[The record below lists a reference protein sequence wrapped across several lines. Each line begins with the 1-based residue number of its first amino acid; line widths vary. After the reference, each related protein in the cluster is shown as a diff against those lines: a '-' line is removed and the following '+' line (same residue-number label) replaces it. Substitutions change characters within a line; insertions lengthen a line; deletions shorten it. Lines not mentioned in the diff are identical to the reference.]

1 MVSASTRRLPS
12 TTMELAVRTA
22 CAWAGAPSAADKAR
36 IPPRSKPATTSP
48 RFTRTH
54 LSMRKAPLTPRSRP
68 QWRVSAPR
76 FSLRAIEFCLPVL
89 PFHSPT
95 SFNRGVQS
103 QRRSAVPHFRDL
115 GCRQM
120 NDVVESCKY
129 HQHDNDRET
138 DAETDFL
145 GAFRKRTAA
154 YGLDRIEQKVTAIE

>member
-22 CAWAGAPSAADKAR
+22 CAWAGAPSAADKAK
-36 IPPRSKPATTSP
+36 IPRSKPATTSP

-89 PFHSPT
+89 PFSLPHFIQP
-95 SFNRGVQS
+95 RRPS

-145 GAFRKRTAA
+145 GAFRKRSAA